1 MFVPELSAIVEIA
14 ESTWCAI
21 TKKVQVG
28 KVSYILPIVCRSV
41 YLAHPLM
48 GSVCVPGRSVALRC
62 ALTQLVLVRAINY
75 SLPIWNLRAPV
86 VSSNGLILL
95 RCCLRH

>member
-1 MFVPELSAIVEIA
+1 MSISYGPMFVPELSAIVEIA

-62 ALTQLVLVRAINY
+62 AITALVLVRAINC
-75 SLPIWNLRAPV
+75 SLKV
-86 VSSNGLILL
+86 QVGKVS
-95 RCCLRH
+95 